1 MFCNRCGKEMAAGQ
15 QFCPACG
22 AQVADGSSLIAG
34 RVERHIQLVAI
45 LWFVYSFFTFVVGAG
60 ALVVAKTV
68 FVELSRRNENFP
80 GFVQPLVMAAGCLVL
95 IKAFV
100 GFAAGWGLLQR
111 EPWARMLNLV
121 LSFVSL
127 LNPPF
132 GTALGIYTLWVLLP
146 ESAAAEYDRLSHR
159 PVSEG
164 LPAPSRR

>member
-22 AQVADGSSLIAG
+22 AQVADATGLMAG
-34 RVERHIQLVAI
+34 RVQRHIQLVAI
-45 LWFVYSFFTFVVGAG
+45 LWFVYSFFTFVVGAA
-60 ALVVAKTV
+60 ALIVANTL
-68 FVELSRRNENFP
+68 FIELGRRNENFP
-80 GFVQPLVMAAGCLVL
+80 GFLHPLITAVGCLIL

-111 EPWARMLNLV
+111 ERWARALALV
-121 LSFVSL
+121 LGFISL

-146 ESAAAEYDRLSHR
+146 ESAAQEYST
-159 PVSEG
+159 
-164 LPAPSRR
+164 LPPRHET